1 MTTTKAAILL
11 ACGVII
17 GVSGVLFLP
26 ASVAEAQTGW
36 QCRSWTL
43 QKQEDAASV
52 GSWLGQASAVHLAA
66 AGLSQAGLSSVV
78 ACKR

>member
-1 MTTTKAAILL
+1 MTRTKVAILV
-11 ACGVII
+11 ACGAMI
-17 GVSGVLFLP
+17 GVSGALFLP
-26 ASVAEAQTGW
+26 ASVAEAQTAW

-43 QKQEDAASV
+43 QKQEDATAV
-52 GSWLGQASAVHLAA
+52 GSWLGQAKNVHLAA